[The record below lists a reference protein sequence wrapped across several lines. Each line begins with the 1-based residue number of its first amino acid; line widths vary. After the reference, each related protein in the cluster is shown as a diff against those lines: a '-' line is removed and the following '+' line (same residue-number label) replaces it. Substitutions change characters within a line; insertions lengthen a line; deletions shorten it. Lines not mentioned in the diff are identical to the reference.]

1 MAKRAG
7 QRRNP
12 NSPRV
17 KTRRM
22 RMSFC
27 DLEFDRT
34 WNCKSRYRRVSR
46 RSSVWMRPCVL
57 RSGRSSVCRWQPHI
71 VSISLLQTGA
81 HGPKLLLCSTAAEVP
96 RQDPPR
102 LEPAK
107 AKHSAFNTSAST
119 STNALSLSSARPFV
133 TLWFSLNLEPGSL
146 GKFGVYNGISHRL
159 CTSIHLRTIHQSPR
173 VSNTGYLCRA
183 TLNSA
188 SLGAVWTCRR
198 LQNDTGMVPSCCYL
212 PLLAADSFVWGSN

>member
-96 RQDPPR
+96 RPRPTTTRACESKALSFQHFGFNIDQRSLSLFCPSFCYVVVFVESRTWFTRQVWCLQWHQPPALHVDPSPNDPSESSCLQHR
-102 LEPAK
+102 LPLQSDAQFCK
-107 AKHSAFNTSAST
+107 SWSSMDLST
-119 STNALSLSSARPFV
+119 SS
-133 TLWFSLNLEPGSL
+133 
-146 GKFGVYNGISHRL
+146 K
-159 CTSIHLRTIHQSPR
+159 
-173 VSNTGYLCRA
+173 
-183 TLNSA
+183 
-188 SLGAVWTCRR
+188 
-198 LQNDTGMVPSCCYL
+198 
-212 PLLAADSFVWGSN
+212 